1 MRYLV
6 IHTLVLRGIPCTC
19 HTPLVDQMEDEGA
32 HEEGAH
38 AVATVEGTH
47 VVEYLKMA
55 HLMVFE
61 EFRVVRTLEGAH
73 AVVKLR

>member
-1 MRYLV
+1 MRELMRKE
-6 IHTLVLRGIPCTC
+6 LMRWRQWREL
-19 HTPLVDQMEDEGA
+19 MWWN
-32 HEEGAH
+32 
-38 AVATVEGTH
+38 
-47 VVEYLKMA
+47 LKMA